1 MENAQNRSSVPPTE
15 KETFLPL
22 HLAQLFFSRTMA
34 TIAPSAIRQASR
46 LASKSALTTAP
57 RHGLQQLS
65 RVASAPVQRTAGK
78 KRSYVTES
86 KRDNAQVQTETAI
99 RLDRKELE
107 KSGLTITSENG
118 STEHVS
124 PMADV
129 LKAATIMD
137 EGQRPIYMDMQA
149 TTPLDPRVLDAMM
162 PYYTGFYG
170 NPHSRTHA
178 YGWESEKAVEDARQ
192 HIASLIGAD
201 PKEIIFTS
209 GATESNNMSIKG
221 VARFFGR
228 SGKKKHIITSQTEHK
243 CVLDSCRHLQDEG
256 FEVTYLPVES
266 SGLINLDKLKAAIR
280 PDTMLVSIMSVNN
293 EIGVIQPIEEIGKI
307 CRANKVFFHTDAAQA
322 VGKIPLDV
330 NAMNIDLMSISSH
343 KIYGPKGIG
352 ACYVRRRPRVRID
365 PIISGGGQERG
376 LRSGT
381 LAPALVVGF
390 GEACRIA
397 KEEMKYDSQRIKF
410 LSDRLLN
417 GLLSMEHT
425 SQNGDPNH
433 FYPGCVN
440 VSFAYVEGE
449 SLLMALK
456 DIALSSG
463 SACTSASLE
472 PSYVL
477 RALGNSDESA
487 HSSIRFGIG
496 RFTTEQEIDYVLKA
510 VTERVGFLREL
521 SPLWELVQEGV
532 DLNTIEWSQH

>member
-1 MENAQNRSSVPPTE
+1 MAN
-15 KETFLPL
+15 
-22 HLAQLFFSRTMA
+22 LAPKVL
-34 TIAPSAIRQASR
+34 RQASR
-46 LASKSALTTAP
+46 LATKSALSAGS
-57 RHGLQQLS
+57 RRSVQNLS
-65 RVASAPVQRTAGK
+65 RVATAAPAVTVASASPARSA
-78 KRSYVTES
+78 RSYVTET
-86 KRDNAQVQTETAI
+86 KRDNAQVQTDTAI
-99 RLDRKELE
+99 RLDKAELE
-107 KSGLTITSENG
+107 KSGLAVSGHQSSEG
-118 STEHVS
+118 HVS
-124 PMADV
+124 PIADV
-129 LKAATIMD
+129 LKQATVMD
-137 EGQRPIYMDMQA
+137 EGQRPIYLDMQA
-149 TTPLDPRVLDAMM
+149 TTPVDPRVLDAMM
-162 PYYTGFYG
+162 PFFTGVYG

-178 YGWESEKAVEDARQ
+178 YGWESEKAVEQARE
-192 HIASLIGAD
+192 HIATLIGAD

-256 FEVTYLPVES
+256 FDVTYLPVQHN
-266 SGLINLDKLKAAIR
+266 GLVDLKALEAAIR
-280 PDTMLVSIMSVNN
+280 PDTALVSIMAVNN
-293 EIGVIQPIEEIGKI
+293 EIGVIQPLEQIGKL
-307 CRANKVFFHTDAAQA
+307 CRERKVFFHTDAAQA
-322 VGKIPLDV
+322 VGKIPMDV

-352 ACYVRRRPRVRID
+352 ACYVRRRPRVRLD

-381 LAPALVVGF
+381 LAPPLVVGF

-397 KEEMKYDSQRIKF
+397 KEELAYDSKRIKY

-417 GLLSMEHT
+417 GLLAMEHT
-425 SQNGDPNH
+425 EQNGDSEH

-496 RFTTEQEIDYVLKA
+496 RFTTEEEIDYVLKA
-510 VTERVGFLREL
+510 VTARVGFLREL

>member
-1 MENAQNRSSVPPTE
+1 MTGPASTV
-15 KETFLPL
+15 
-22 HLAQLFFSRTMA
+22 
-34 TIAPSAIRQASR
+34 IRQASR
-46 LASKSALTTAP
+46 ACARRFSNNASLSSRSGTA
-57 RHGLQQLS
+57 S
-65 RVASAPVQRTAGK
+65 IASSHFICR
-78 KRSYVTES
+78 RSYVSES
-86 KRDNAQVQTETAI
+86 KPANAQV
-99 RLDRKELE
+99 
-107 KSGLTITSENG
+107 
-118 STEHVS
+118 
-124 PMADV
+124 ADV
-129 LKAATIMD
+129 ESAIKADQKKFIQESGNLPSQVKMPGTDITADAMLSPQAGILKHATIMD
-137 EGQRPIYMDMQA
+137 QGTRPIYLDAQA
-149 TTPLDPRVLDAMM
+149 TTPVDPRVLDAML
-162 PYYTGFYG
+162 PFLTGLFG

-178 YGWESEKAVEDARQ
+178 YGWESEKATEQARE
-192 HIASLIGAD
+192 HIAKLIGAD

-256 FEVTYLPVES
+256 FEVTYLPVDS
-266 SGLINLDKLKAAIR
+266 SGLINLQQLEEAIK
-280 PDTMLVSIMSVNN
+280 PETALVSIMTVNN
-293 EIGVIQPIEEIGKI
+293 EIGVIQPMKEIGQL
-307 CRANKVFFHTDAAQA
+307 CRSKKVYFHSDGAQA
-322 VGKIPLDV
+322 VGKIPISV
-330 NAMNIDLMSISSH
+330 NDWNVDLMSISSH

-352 ACYVRRRPRVRID
+352 ACYVRRRPRVRLD

-381 LAPALVVGF
+381 LAPHLVVGF

-397 KEEMKYDSQRIKF
+397 KEEMEYDSKRINS
-410 LSDRLLN
+410 LSKRLVD
-417 GLLSMEHT
+417 GLLAMEHT
-425 SQNGDPNH
+425 SLNGDPTRR
-433 FYPGCVN
+433 YPGCVN

-496 RFTTEQEIDYVLKA
+496 RFTTTSEIDYVLKA
-510 VTERVGFLREL
+510 VRERVTFLREL
-521 SPLWELVQEGV
+521 SPLWELVQEGI